1 MKVFNLFIA
10 IGLISGTASASAAN
24 FSFIGNLNHDD
35 AVQEFNFEVE
45 GAAREVTLR
54 TWSFAGGTNTEGQVI
69 QAGGFDPVVSL
80 FNSSTGALISFNDD
94 GYSFSPGGY
103 SFNDGGYSFNPGGYN
118 PGGFHFQV
126 PATEDEFQIFP
137 IFPITPIFPSSS
149 FAYDSL
155 LATNLSA
162 GNYTV
167 TVTQFKSFPVG
178 SSLTNGF
185 SGSDSENFASRT
197 SHWALDV
204 SNVENATV
212 GATYISQVPE
222 PDSFAMLLAGL
233 GLLGFMAKRK
243 KR

>member
-54 TWSFAGGTNTEGQVI
+54 TWSFAGGTNAEGQVI

-94 GYSFSPGGY
+94 G
-103 SFNDGGYSFNPGGYN
+103 
-118 PGGFHFQV
+118 FHYQV
-126 PATEDEFQIFP
+126 PDTENEFPTFP
-137 IFPITPIFPSSS
+137 YFPYFPNFSNIPFFPSTNS
-149 FAYDSL
+149 AYDSL

-243 KR
+243 KVESRSESL

>member
-10 IGLISGTASASAAN
+10 IGLISGSASAAN

-54 TWSFAGGTNTEGQVI
+54 TWSFAGGTNAEGQVI

-94 GYSFSPGGY
+94 
-103 SFNDGGYSFNPGGYN
+103 GYSFNPGGYN

>member
-10 IGLISGTASASAAN
+10 ISLISGSASAAN

-54 TWSFAGGTNTEGQVI
+54 TWSFAGGTNAEGQVI

-94 GYSFSPGGY
+94 G
-103 SFNDGGYSFNPGGYN
+103 
-118 PGGFHFQV
+118 FHYQV
-126 PATEDEFQIFP
+126 PDTENEFPTFP
-137 IFPITPIFPSSS
+137 YFPYFPNFSNIPFFPSTNS
-149 FAYDSL
+149 AYDSL

-178 SSLTNGF
+178 SFLTNGF

-243 KR
+243 KVESRSESL

>member
-54 TWSFAGGTNTEGQVI
+54 TWSFAGGTNAEGQVI

-80 FNSSTGALISFNDD
+80 FNSSTGALISFNDN
-94 GYSFSPGGY
+94 GYSF
-103 SFNDGGYSFNPGGYN
+103 N

>member
-1 MKVFNLFIA
+1 MKVFSLFIA
-10 IGLISGTASASAAN
+10 IGLISGSASASAAN

-54 TWSFAGGTNTEGQVI
+54 TWSFAGGTNAEGQVI

-94 GYSFSPGGY
+94 G
-103 SFNDGGYSFNPGGYN
+103 
-118 PGGFHFQV
+118 FHFQV
-126 PATEDEFQIFP
+126 PDTENEFP
-137 IFPITPIFPSSS
+137 IFPCFPYFPNFSNIPNFSNFPNFPNPNFPPFPSNS
-149 FAYDSL
+149 AYDSL

-162 GNYTV
+162 GKYTV

-178 SSLTNGF
+178 SFLTNGF

-243 KR
+243 KVDRKPI

>member
-1 MKVFNLFIA
+1 MKVFKLFIA
-10 IGLISGTASASAAN
+10 IGLISGSASASAAN
-24 FSFIGNLNHDD
+24 FSFMGNLNHDD

-54 TWSFAGGTNTEGQVI
+54 TWSFAGGTNAEGQVI

-94 GYSFSPGGY
+94 G
-103 SFNDGGYSFNPGGYN
+103 
-118 PGGFHFQV
+118 FHFQV
-126 PATEDEFQIFP
+126 PATDNEFPTFP
-137 IFPITPIFPSSS
+137 YFPYFPNFSNFPNYPNPNFPLFPSTN

-155 LATNLSA
+155 LTTNLSA

-167 TVTQFKSFPVG
+167 TVTQYNSIPAPF
-178 SSLTNGF
+178 LANGF
-185 SGSDSENFASRT
+185 SGSVLENFG
-197 SHWALDV
+197 SHSSQWALDV

-212 GATYISQVPE
+212 GASYISQVPE

-233 GLLGFMAKRK
+233 GLLGLIAKRRK
-243 KR
+243 IERRSASL